1 MKRFIIALA
10 VPLVMLSA
18 CQEKKVEQVKA
29 NDSSVRDSLQ
39 RVINQKDDEI
49 NDMMSTLNQ
58 IMDGFR
64 LINQAE
70 GKMEVL
76 KSGET
81 ATDNTEAIRSTIKE
95 ITDAMQHN
103 RELINKLRQQVR
115 ESSVRGDQIRG
126 TLNNMMM
133 QLNEKDEQLKNLQA
147 ELEQKNIHIT
157 ELDNTITALNTD
169 VSSLKQESESKTQ
182 TISSQDKQLNTAWY
196 VFGTKKELQNQ
207 NIFTKNKVLSGNFNK
222 NYFTKIDIRVDTE
235 IKLYSKTAK
244 ILTLHPASSY
254 SLTRDLNDQYILR
267 INNPQSFWSASKYLV
282 ILVK

>member
-18 CQEKKVEQVKA
+18 CQEKKVEQVKT

-133 QLNEKDEQLKNLQA
+133 QLNEKDEQLKNLQT
-147 ELEQKNIHIT
+147 ELDQKNIHIT

-267 INNPQSFWSASKYLV
+267 ITNPQSFWSASKYLV

>member
-18 CQEKKVEQVKA
+18 CQEKKVEQVKT

-133 QLNEKDEQLKNLQA
+133 QLNEKDEQLKNLQT

-267 INNPQSFWSASKYLV
+267 ITNPQSFWSASKYLV

>member
-1 MKRFIIALA
+1 MKRLITALICI
-10 VPLVMLSA
+10 LTLLTA
-18 CQEKKVEQVKA
+18 CQEKKTEPVKT
-29 NDSSVRDSLQ
+29 NDASVRDSLQ
-39 RVINQKDDEI
+39 RVIDQKNGEI

-58 IMDGFR
+58 IMEGFR

-76 KSGET
+76 KNGEAT
-81 ATDNTEAIRSTIKE
+81 TDNTEEIRSTIHE
-95 ITDAMQHN
+95 ITDAMQRN

-115 ESSVRGDQIRG
+115 ESSVRGDQIKEA
-126 TLNNMMM
+126 LNNMMQ
-133 QLNEKDEQLKNLQA
+133 QLSEKDEQLKALQTD
-147 ELEQKNIHIT
+147 LDQKNIHIT
-157 ELDNTITALNTD
+157 ELDNTITALNSD

-235 IKLYSKTAK
+235 IKLYSKSAK
-244 ILTLHPASSY
+244 VLTLHPASSY
-254 SLTRDLNDQYILR
+254 TLTQDANDQYILR
-267 INNPQSFWSASKYLV
+267 ITNPQNFWSASKYLV